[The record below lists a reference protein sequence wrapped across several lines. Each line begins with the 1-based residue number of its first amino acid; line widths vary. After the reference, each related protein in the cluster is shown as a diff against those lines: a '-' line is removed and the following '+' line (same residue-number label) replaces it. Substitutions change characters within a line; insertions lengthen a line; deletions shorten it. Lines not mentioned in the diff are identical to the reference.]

1 VAHQSRN
8 QEISLSFGDH
18 DLYVGSRS
26 GDRFA
31 GDAGE
36 VLAFGRGGGDR
47 LTAGDGEADLMGGD
61 GNDRL
66 TGGDAMDHLDGGRG
80 NDRLVGG
87 GDNDHLRGAKGN
99 DRLDGGDGHDDVN
112 GGMGDDRLT
121 GGRGADA
128 FVVTPDSGHDVIYD
142 FVAGPGM
149 GDHLALN
156 GITPEELVFEDRGPS
171 TRISWNG
178 GAASVLLLGV
188 ELEDLAQDDFM
199 FTADKQLIPVGR
211 DLGEPQRLVRD
222 RPDRASR
229 DDGSALE
236 IEASGRGFA
245 FDEFVV
251 RALTDGGDT
260 ETGGAARDFLLGLG
274 GDDVLSGGAEAD
286 DLWGGDGDDVLIGGG
301 GANHLKGGAGADRLE
316 GGAMADNLMG
326 GAGDD
331 IIVAGA
337 EHDMIEG
344 GLGDDTLD
352 GGDGADA
359 FVVRPDS
366 GNDVVVGGFTAGA
379 GAFDHIAF
387 IDILPGEVEVT
398 DTGAGVLVSWGTGS
412 ILLQGLSKADM
423 TQDDFMF
430 SEVEGGAFL
439 DDPEI
444 SAAGSAL
451 IFGTTGSGRTGDDL
465 FG

>member
-1 VAHQSRN
+1 MAHQSRN
-8 QEISLSFGDH
+8 QEISLNFGDH

-26 GDRFA
+26 GDRFSGA
-31 GDAGE
+31 EGE

-87 GDNDHLRGAKGN
+87 GDNDHLRGAEGK
-99 DRLDGGDGHDDVN
+99 DRLDGGDGHDDIN

-142 FVAGPGM
+142 FAAGPGM

-156 GITPEELVFEDRGPS
+156 GITPEELVFEDRGSS

-199 FTADKQLIPVGR
+199 FTADKLLIPVGR
-211 DLGEPQRLVRD
+211 DPGEPQRLVRD
-222 RPDRASR
+222 RHDRAAR
-229 DDGSALE
+229 DDGSAPE
-236 IEASGRGFA
+236 IEASGRSFA

-251 RALTDGGDT
+251 RALTEGGDT

-301 GANHLKGGAGADRLE
+301 GTNHLKGGAGEDRLE
-316 GGAMADNLMG
+316 GGPMADNLMG
-326 GAGDD
+326 EAGDD
-331 IIVAGA
+331 VIVAGA

-444 SAAGSAL
+444 SVAGSAL
-451 IFGTTGSGRTGDDL
+451 IFGATGSGRTGDDL